1 VDDERLLP
9 GGNAGGALRVGDT
22 VRRPIGPWTP
32 SVHALL
38 AHLSARGFSG
48 APHVLGV
55 DEAGREVLGLLPA
68 HTVGTSMPW
77 PPWVHTDSALIQV
90 ATWLRS
96 FHAAV
101 GDFVPPSDAVWRE
114 GGCWRPG
121 LIIGHNDAAP
131 YNAAWDGE
139 GRLVGFFDWDFAGPV
154 TAEWDLAFTA
164 FAWVPLH
171 ARHVVEREGFTASD
185 DRRRRLE
192 LFLATYGWAGAPH
205 DFVATV
211 QARVIDSANA
221 IGRIARTGDVAY
233 QGMIERGVDADLR
246 TAATEL
252 EDFRAQLAT

>member
-1 VDDERLLP
+1 MEDERRLP

-38 AHLSARGFSG
+38 AHLSACGFTGSPQ
-48 APHVLGV
+48 ALGI
-55 DEAGREVLGLLPA
+55 DEAGREILTLLPG
-68 HTVGTSMPW
+68 HTVGSQLPW
-77 PPWVHTDSALIQV
+77 PRWVHSDCALIQV

-101 GDFVPPSDAVWRE
+101 ASFVPPSDAVWRE
-114 GGCWRPG
+114 GGRWRPG

-131 YNAAWDGE
+131 YNAAWDDD
-139 GRLVGFFDWDFAGPV
+139 GRLVGFFDWDFAAPV
-154 TAEWDLAFTA
+154 TPEWDLAFTA

-171 ARHVVEREGFTASD
+171 ARHVVEREGFTAFD

-192 LFLATYGWAGAPH
+192 LFLASYGWAGALP

-211 QARVIDSANA
+211 QARVTASAD
-221 IGRIARTGDVAY
+221 GIARVAGTGDLVYAE
-233 QGMIERGVDADLR
+233 MVERGIDADLR
-246 TAATEL
+246 TAAAEL
-252 EDFRAQLAT
+252 DDFRAHLAT